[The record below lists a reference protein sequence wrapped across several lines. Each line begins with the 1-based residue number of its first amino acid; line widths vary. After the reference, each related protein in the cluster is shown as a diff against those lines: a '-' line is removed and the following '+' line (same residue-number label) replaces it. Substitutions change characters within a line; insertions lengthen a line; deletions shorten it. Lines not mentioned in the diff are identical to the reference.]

1 MITVEEALR
10 IVRSQAVDLGAEQA
24 PLAGSLRRLLR
35 ESLTAD
41 RDFPPFDRVTMD
53 GIAIRHEAFAAGRRR
68 FQVKGI
74 AAAGA
79 PQMVLNDPE
88 ACLEV
93 MTGAMLPEHADTVIR
108 YEDVEMEGEFA
119 VLPGDIGINKGLN
132 IHVQGSDRRRG
143 EVIVPAGRFIRAA
156 EIGIAATVGKPAL
169 AVSGHPGVVILST
182 GDELV
187 KVEETPLPHQIRRS
201 NSHTLQAVL
210 SDWGL
215 PAATD
220 HLPDDP
226 EVIREKLAGYLDT
239 QTAVILSGGVSA
251 GKYDY
256 VPSVLTELGVENL
269 FHKVTQRPGKPLWF
283 GRKPGG
289 AVVFALPGNP
299 VSSFISTQVY
309 FKAWWH
315 ASLGLAPKPQY
326 AVLGA
331 DFRFPP
337 ELTYFLLVNAQT
349 DPEGQLIAM
358 PFPGG
363 GSGDLAGLTDATGC
377 LILPSDRTDFKKGA
391 AFPYVPFQ

>member
-1 MITVEEALR
+1 MITVDEALR
-10 IVRSQAVDLGAEQA
+10 IVRSQAVDFGAEQVA
-24 PLAGSLRRLLR
+24 LTDCLQRTLR
-35 ESLTAD
+35 EPLTAD

-79 PQMVLNDPE
+79 PQMSLNDPQV
-88 ACLEV
+88 CLEI
-93 MTGAMLPEHADTVIR
+93 MTGAVLPDHADTVIR

-119 VLPGDIGINKGLN
+119 VLPENIEIKRGLN

-156 EIGIAATVGKPAL
+156 EIGVAATVGKPTLSVAN
-169 AVSGHPGVVILST
+169 HPRVVILST

-210 SDWGL
+210 RDWGL

-220 HLPDDP
+220 HLRDDP
-226 EVIREKLAGYLDT
+226 GVIREKLAGYLDT

-315 ASLGLAPKPQY
+315 ASLGLTPKPQY

-331 DFRFPP
+331 DFRFSP

-377 LILPSDRTDFKKGA
+377 LVLPPDRTDFKKGA
-391 AFPYVPFQ
+391 AFPYISFQ